1 MHGGDMPFLKGI
13 FRSMAY
19 NPDGNSYRT
28 ARAGYSAATGA
39 AVLDDGL
46 RAYMLRVYNWM
57 ASGLLLTGIIALA
70 ISQTSAI
77 NAFYPLVQDAA
88 GNLVYRPTILAYAAI
103 FSPMVFVMV
112 LSFGINKLSTQTA
125 QILFWAF
132 CACMGASLT
141 SIFIVY
147 TGMSIATVFFVTA
160 GTFAGTSL
168 FGYVTKMNLTNFGSF
183 LIMGL
188 IGILIA
194 MLVIFFLHSAALQFA
209 VSVLGVLIFT
219 GLTAYDTQRIKNDY
233 LQFGSSYGVAAAGKR
248 SVYDALTM
256 YLNFINL
263 FMFLLQLF
271 GQRNSR

>member
-1 MHGGDMPFLKGI
+1 
-13 FRSMAY
+13 MAY

-28 ARAGYSAATGA
+28 AQAGYGAAAGI
-39 AVLDDGL
+39 AVLDEGL

-57 ASGLLLTGIIALA
+57 ASGLLLTGIIAFA
-70 ISQTSAI
+70 ISHTSAMS
-77 NAFYPLVQDAA
+77 AFYPTVMDSA

-112 LSFGINKLSTQTA
+112 LSFGVNKLSTQTA
-125 QILFWAF
+125 QALFWAF

-141 SIFIVY
+141 SIFVVY
-147 TGMSIATVFFVTA
+147 TQGSIGAVFFVTA

-168 FGYVTKMNLTNFGSF
+168 FGYVTKTDLTKFGSF
-183 LIMGL
+183 LIMGV

-194 MLVIFFLHSAALQFA
+194 MVVNFFLHSSALQFA
-209 VSVLGVLIFT
+209 ISVIGVLVFT
-219 GLTAYDTQRIKNDY
+219 GLCAYDTQRIKTTY
-233 LQFGSSYGVAAAGKR
+233 LQYGSSYGVAMAGKR
-248 SVYDALTM
+248 SVYDALTL